1 MANENKDYYVKK
13 VESQEQV
20 QSNPDTKIAGNV
32 VFAAAGL
39 LLAGVAFG
47 IGEEVFNSTT
57 IQYIAAFGGV
67 GITSTNLKAMREKLK
82 LKATL
87 KENNAKQY
95 TKGRK

>member
-1 MANENKDYYVKK
+1 MSKETKDYYVKK
-13 VESQEQV
+13 VETQEQV
-20 QSNPDTKIAGNV
+20 QNQPDTKIAGNV

-47 IGEEVFNSTT
+47 IGEEIFNNTT

-67 GITSTNLKAMREKLK
+67 GITSTNLKTMREKLK

-87 KENNAKQY
+87 KENATKQY
-95 TKGRK
+95 TKGR